1 MHTHTHTQWMHTP
14 WNQNAQEAYT
24 ATHVRNYTET
34 QKHEPQDTHWHIN
47 TDSDA
52 GQKKAG
58 TQKAPVSLPE
68 CLSLSDCSNKA
79 MLRSWKQTTGNAA
92 SCMWFTNHVIHENEQ
107 MQINTDDKRIGLHW
121 QMESESSIA
130 EGVSME
136 LAWNISSECFK
147 SSFTS
152 VYKC

>member
-1 MHTHTHTQWMHTP
+1 MHTP

-34 QKHEPQDTHWHIN
+34 QKHELQDTHWHII

-68 CLSLSDCSNKA
+68 CPSLSDCSNKA
-79 MLRSWKQTTGNAA
+79 MLRSWRQTTGNAA
-92 SCMWFTNHVIHENEQ
+92 SCMWFTNHVRTWKWAHADQ
-107 MQINTDDKRIGLHW
+107 HRWQGLHW

-136 LAWNISSECFK
+136 LAWNEHDISSECFK

-152 VYKC
+152 VYKY